1 LKKETGLI
9 TPLCITLCVSYYTLL
24 HWQNHRCYLKEKYTF
39 FHYHYIT
46 NKVKNKAIF
55 GICARKYVFRNHTCD
70 DTKWRYKY
78 RVVNRTIKKI

>member
-24 HWQNHRCYLKEKYTF
+24 HWQNHRCYLKGKYTF

-46 NKVKNKAIF
+46 NKVKTKLFLVFAQE
-55 GICARKYVFRNHTCD
+55 KYVFEIIRAMIQND
-70 DTKWRYKY
+70 DIKY